1 VLLSV
6 VLCTHRLD
14 SYQNVI
20 DAVESLLRQTYD
32 DMEIIVVVDGNQRL
46 SEGIAQVYGG
56 REKVKILATGDK
68 MGVCGARNAGIGVAQ
83 GEIVAFTDD
92 DVVADSRWIE
102 SLVDTY
108 ETYGA
113 VAVGGK
119 ILPMWIA
126 TEPNHFPAEL
136 GWLVGITHNGFAE
149 EGVSEVR
156 NAFGPNMS
164 YRSEVF
170 DKIGLFNERFGLG
183 ARGAVQLQGE
193 EAELALRMKHVLGR
207 GVTYNPQAVVYH
219 KVPPWKTTP
228 RWMLRRAFYQG
239 YSKALLRRSI
249 PGHDTLSVEQAYLR
263 RLLFTYAPSRAKRL
277 LLRSDRAGELRK
289 LGILAASLFSA
300 SLGFVCGLAKKTPHD
315 SA

>member
-1 VLLSV
+1 MLLSV
-6 VLCTHRLD
+6 VLCTHRLE

-20 DAVESLLRQTYD
+20 EAVESLLSQTYH
-32 DMEIIVVVDGNQRL
+32 DMEIIVVVDGNHRL
-46 SEGIAQVYGG
+46 SQEIAQVYQG
-56 REKVKILATGDK
+56 REKVRILATGDK
-68 MGVCGARNAGIGVAQ
+68 IGVCGARNAGIGVAQ
-83 GEIVAFTDD
+83 GEVVAFTDD

-102 SLVDTY
+102 SLIDTY
-108 ETYGA
+108 ETHDA

-119 ILPMWIA
+119 ILPLWIA
-126 TEPNHFPAEL
+126 TEPSHFPAEL
-136 GWLVGITHNGFAE
+136 GWLVGITHNGFADE
-149 EGVSEVR
+149 EVSEVR

-170 DKIGLFNERFGLG
+170 EKIGLFNERFGLG

-193 EAELALRMKHVLGR
+193 EAELALRMKQVLGR
-207 GVTYNPQAVVYH
+207 GVTYNPQAVIYH

-228 RWMLRRAFYQG
+228 RWVLRRAFYQG

-263 RLLFTYAPSRAKRL
+263 RLLLKYAPSRTKRL
-277 LLRSDRAGELRK
+277 LLSSDRAGELRK
-289 LGILAASLFSA
+289 LGILAASVVSA
-300 SLGFVCGLAKKTPHD
+300 GLGFLCGFFKKTPHG

>member
-1 VLLSV
+1 MLSV

-20 DAVESLLRQTYD
+20 DAIESLVRQTYD
-32 DMEIIVVVDGNQRL
+32 DLEIIVVVDGNQEL
-46 SEGIAQVYGG
+46 SEVIAHVYQG
-56 REKVKILATGDK
+56 REKVKILSTGDK
-68 MGVCGARNAGIGVAQ
+68 IGVCGARNAGIGIAQ
-83 GEIVAFTDD
+83 GEIMAFTDD

-102 SLVDTY
+102 NLVDTY
-108 ETYGA
+108 QRFDS

-119 ILPMWIA
+119 ILPIWLS
-126 TEPNHFPAEL
+126 TEPDHFPPEL
-136 GWLVGITHNGFAE
+136 GWVVGVTHNGFAE
-149 EGVSEVR
+149 DEVSEVR

-170 DKIGLFNERFGLG
+170 EKIGVFNERFGLG

-193 EAELALRMKHVLGR
+193 EAELALRMKQAFGR

-219 KVPPWKTTP
+219 KVAPWKTTP

-249 PGHDTLSVEQAYLR
+249 PGHDTLAVEQAYLR
-263 RLLFTYAPSRAKRL
+263 RLLFKYAPSRAKRL
-277 LLRSDRAGELRK
+277 LLRSGRAGELRK
-289 LGILAASLFSA
+289 LAILTASVVSA
-300 SLGFVCGLAKKTPHD
+300 SLGFLCAFAKKTPHG